1 MRFEQVQSVIGLGAE
16 EAGVGALIRVQLQVI
31 LKRSVRQE
39 ALTALMAHVTAA
51 VPPVVSHVLV
61 QLVFIS
67 KGFPA
72 LRTFKGSKGLTD
84 E

>member
-1 MRFEQVQSVIGLGAE
+1 MHFEQVQSVIGLSAE
-16 EAGVGALIRVQLQVI
+16 QAGVRALIRVQLQVI
-31 LKRSVRQE
+31 LKRSVRQK

-51 VPPVVSHVLV
+51 VPPMVPHVLV

-67 KGFPA
+67 EGFPA
-72 LRTFKGSKGLTD
+72 LGTFKGSKGLTD

>member
-1 MRFEQVQSVIGLGAE
+1 MHFEQVQSVIGLGTE

-31 LKRSVRQE
+31 LERRVRQE
-39 ALTALMAHVTAA
+39 ALTTLMAHVTAA
-51 VPPVVSHVLV
+51 VPPVVPHVLV
-61 QLVFIS
+61 QLVFIP